1 MLWGPTRSRIHV
13 RTCSGLL
20 LSVAFC
26 CFYLFNQ
33 LLLSV
38 ISLSCLVFLGS
49 ARLGSARPFPSYFIS
64 TLLTLTGPVFSSG
77 QVLLCLNVHV
87 LQSDQSFYCLNHLL
101 RAILFQYLAILFC
114 FVLLCFCFI
123 YLFLEGGREGGR
135 EGKLIL
141 GLCGI
146 SLAVYLVCE
155 ISCVVLAVLSIM

>member
-49 ARLGSARPFPSYFIS
+49 ARLGSARPFPPYFIS

-87 LQSDQSFYCLNHLL
+87 LQNDQSFYCLYHLL
-101 RAILFQYLAILFC
+101 RAILFQYLDIFLFC
-114 FVLLCFCFI
+114 FVM
-123 YLFLEGGREGGR
+123 YLFIFRGRDIVR
-135 EGKLIL
+135 CASRAQYYVCTIH
-141 GLCGI
+141 LCMYDI
-146 SLAVYLVCE
+146 Y
-155 ISCVVLAVLSIM
+155 VVIIR